1 MRQNQFSSLAC
12 LQELWLTAELDHV
25 KGQQSVKNKLSL
37 SLTVS
42 YVLQDAFFLVP
53 VGVFLPVP
61 FHYVHLLAHS
71 KIHLL

>member
-1 MRQNQFSSLAC
+1 MRQNHFSSPAC
-12 LQELWLTAELDHV
+12 LQGLWLTAELDHV

-53 VGVFLPVP
+53 AGVSVS
-61 FHYVHLLAHS
+61 FHYVHLLACS